1 MTFCYML
8 PVERPY
14 KCSEIISQHTGTP
27 HASVPLFHCGNVLV
41 KSFSVL
47 IAHWPEIFWKEV

>member
-14 KCSEIISQHTGTP
+14 KCSEIISQHTGAP
-27 HASVPLFHCGNVLV
+27 HSLVPLFHRGNVLV
-41 KSFSVL
+41 KSLSAL
-47 IAHWPEIFWKEV
+47 IAH

>member
-14 KCSEIISQHTGTP
+14 KRSDIMSQHIGTP
-27 HASVPLFHCGNVLV
+27 HALVQLFHGGNVLV
-41 KSFSVL
+41 KSLSVL
-47 IAHWPEIFWKEV
+47 IAH